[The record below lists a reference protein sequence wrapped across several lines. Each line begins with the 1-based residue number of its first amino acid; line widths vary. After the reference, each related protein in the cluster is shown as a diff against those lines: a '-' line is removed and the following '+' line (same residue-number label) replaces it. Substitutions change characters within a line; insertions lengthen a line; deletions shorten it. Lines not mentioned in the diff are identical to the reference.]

1 MSLTDKNF
9 RMKRSTKI
17 AMAFMGTDAHAR
29 GEFKRM
35 MINAQLAEEAARRAA
50 LKSKDTNTN
59 RTPGKN
65 SHSKEGVALD

>member
-17 AMAFMGTDAHAR
+17 AMAFMPGNAHER

-35 MINAQLAEEAARRAA
+35 MIGAQLAEEAARRAA
-50 LKSKDTNTN
+50 LKSKDNSTP

>member
-17 AMAFMGTDAHAR
+17 AMGWILDAHAR

-35 MINAQLAEEAARRAA
+35 MIGAQLAEEAARRAA
-50 LKSKDTNTN
+50 LKSRDTSTP

-65 SHSKEGVALD
+65 SHSKEGVALDN